1 MLPAA
6 SSRPSAELSKAVA
19 VRAMFARIVPRYDL
33 VNRLMSLGMDRRWR
47 RLAVAAAQPQG
58 AVALDAATGT
68 GDLIT
73 ELERQGS
80 RMVVGADFCP
90 EMVFAAAAKLGRA
103 PHRGLLAADV
113 LQLPFP
119 DSQFDCIVNGFL
131 LRNVANLDRAF
142 EEFRRVLKPGGRLVC
157 LDLTPAPRWLRP
169 LLWPY
174 FALFVP
180 LLGGLISGDFAAY
193 RYLPASV
200 HSHPQADELCRRMV
214 NAGLE
219 QASYRRLN
227 LGTIALHLAYKP
239 AVARQPLAPPDT
251 T

>member
-1 MLPAA
+1 MPPAA
-6 SSRPSAELSKAVA
+6 NRPTAELSKAAA

-47 RLAVAAAQPQG
+47 RLAVAAAKPQG
-58 AVALDAATGT
+58 AIALDAATGT
-68 GDLIT
+68 GDMIT

-80 RMVVGADFCP
+80 RLAVGADFCP

-103 PHRGLLAADV
+103 PHRALLAADA
-113 LQLPFP
+113 LQLPFTN
-119 DSQFDCIVNGFL
+119 DRFDCIVNGFL
-131 LRNVANLDRAF
+131 LRNLANLDRAF

-174 FALFVP
+174 FGLFVP

-200 HSHPQADELCRRMV
+200 RSHPEADELCRRMV
-214 NAGLE
+214 NAGFE
-219 QASYRRLN
+219 QTSYQRFN

-239 AVARQPLAPPDT
+239 AIARQPLAQAAT